1 VIEVCGSSDVVD
13 DGIRLL
19 KPGGIYLFVGMVHP
33 KTAFKIT
40 GEQIIRKCLTIKGIH
55 NYEAKHLEKAVEFLS
70 KTLNKYPFQK
80 LVSPYNFQLEEIN
93 DAFDQAKTREFQR
106 ICIKP

>member
-1 VIEVCGSSDVVD
+1 MIEVCGSSDVVD

-70 KTLNKYPFQK
+70 KTVNKYPYDE
-80 LVSPYNFQLEEIN
+80 LVSSNVFKLENFTDAIEE
-93 DAFDQAKTREFQR
+93 AKQKNYPR
-106 ICIKP
+106 IALNP